1 MPGQNAERAGFVPGL
16 ACAILSTERSQHR
29 YFHRSG
35 PTVGP
40 CQPRTITGLQCFF
53 GYHQAPGVLKQNSIT
68 TDVSADDP
76 VILIFHRPVFLLD
89 AGVAAPTSEARPP
102 MRGKESETTDTARV
116 GIRNPIRAHL
126 FSARRQLPLVG
137 SRSL

>member
-76 VILIFHRPVFLLD
+76 VILIFHRPVFPIGRRGGSSYERSAPTD
-89 AGVAAPTSEARPP
+89 AGERIGNYRYGPSWNKKSDSCASIFRPTP
-102 MRGKESETTDTARV
+102 TASCR
-116 GIRNPIRAHL
+116 
-126 FSARRQLPLVG
+126 
-137 SRSL
+137 